1 MVPDLT
7 AFLEA
12 SVSCQGWTCPRYFC
26 SESWLVPRAACGV
39 PLISV
44 LSSCVDGI
52 HIVLRPVTPNR
63 WTILFD
69 LDSGNPVEAVWLTTQ
84 RSLESV
90 LHVDRLPSNRAG
102 S

>member
-1 MVPDLT
+1 MD
-7 AFLEA
+7 
-12 SVSCQGWTCPRYFC
+12 
-26 SESWLVPRAACGV
+26 VPRVTFVLRLGSFHELFV
-39 PLISV
+39 E

-52 HIVLRPVTPNR
+52 PIVLRPVTASR